1 MLVFGDDMR
10 DDIVARLL
18 GGDADLETSRYL
30 DRLLELASLEEAE
43 YQFLLDPFDRSV
55 ALVFQ
60 LFNSSDLDPW
70 DVDLSSFLDMFNE
83 RIENTE
89 NIDLPTCGK
98 LVRMAWT
105 ILRSQAATL
114 IERQENSLNCQEE
127 EIWDFEGGWESDLDD
142 EDYIFTGGVLSGAA
156 DEALPSIFEGRIHRG
171 QGRPVTL
178 GELLIGLQSAGKLAE
193 EQRMRETIAKER
205 REANEKAR
213 ARFSGSLHVEN
224 LEDDLRRTWYAL
236 KNNTNENSHSV
247 ELKDIVTSLNDKS
260 LKSGLNDEEAKAEA
274 QVTALVSAL
283 FLTNRGYVDLN
294 QQEGRDGKIILRNLW
309 EDAEDFNDLTEHLF
323 PKSEIRGVKSV

>member
-294 QQEGRDGKIILRNLW
+294 QQEGRGGKIILRNLW

>member
-1 MLVFGDDMR
+1 MR